1 MAKEDKKPKEEKLT
15 KEDAAKARSLSDAI
29 AQIEKMYGKGSIM
42 TLGKCEHMEVEVV
55 PTGLLTLD
63 AALGAGG
70 LPKGRVIEIYGHES
84 SGKTTLALTVIASCQ
99 KLGGTAAFIDAEHA
113 LDPKY
118 AKQLGVDIDSMLLSQ
133 PDNGEQAL
141 EIADTLTRS
150 GAVDIIVI
158 DSVAALVPKAE
169 IDGDMDSAS
178 IGLQARL
185 MSKALRKL
193 TGSISKTNC
202 IVVFIN
208 QIRAKISTGYSQG
221 PSETTTGGNALKFY
235 ASVRVEVKKIKTL
248 YSKEEAV
255 GSITQFKIVKN
266 KVAPP
271 FKKVELEIMYGQ
283 GISREGEILDLAEK
297 MDIFQR
303 SGAYY
308 YYNNEKLAQGKE
320 KLREMLKTDKK
331 LADELEA
338 KIRAKFGTVDITEEA
353 EVSSEDIAD
362 SKANPEDDD
371 ML

>member
-1 MAKEDKKPKEEKLT
+1 MAKEIAKTT
-15 KEDAAKARSLSDAI
+15 KSEDNAKTRSLNDAI
-29 AQIEKMYGKGSIM
+29 SQIEKIYGKGSIM
-42 TLGKCEHMEVEVV
+42 KLGAGGVVANIEVI

-63 AALGAGG
+63 AALGVGG
-70 LPKGRVIEIYGHES
+70 LPKGRVVEMYGHES

-118 AKQLGVDIDSMLLSQ
+118 AKQLGVNLENLLLSQ

-141 EIADTLTRS
+141 EITDTLTRS
-150 GAVDIIVI
+150 GAVDVIVI

-169 IDGDMDSAS
+169 IDGDMDQQS

-202 IVVFIN
+202 TVIFIN

-235 ASVRVEVKKIKTL
+235 ASIRIEVKKVKTL
-248 YSKEEAV
+248 YHKEESV
-255 GSITQFKIVKN
+255 GSLTQFKIVKN

-283 GISREGEILDLAEK
+283 GISKEGEILDLAEK
-297 MDIFQR
+297 MGIFQR

-320 KLREMLKTDKK
+320 KLREILKSNIS
-331 LADELEA
+331 LADEIEK
-338 KIRAKFGTVDITEEA
+338 KIRAKFGTVDITDEA
-353 EVSSEDIAD
+353 EVSHDEITE
-362 SKANPEDDD
+362 SKAEPEDDD
-371 ML
+371 IL